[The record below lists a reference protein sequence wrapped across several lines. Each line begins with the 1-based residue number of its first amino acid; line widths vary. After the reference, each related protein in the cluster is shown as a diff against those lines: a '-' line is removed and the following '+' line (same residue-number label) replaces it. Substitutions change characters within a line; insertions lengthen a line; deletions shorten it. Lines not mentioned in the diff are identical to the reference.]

1 MTERA
6 TMTTPFQVMAKPT
19 GPLCN
24 LDCTYCFYLEK
35 EKLYPGTRNWAMPE
49 DVLETYIRRYIEW
62 QPQQTVSFAWQ
73 GGEPTLLGIS
83 WFEKVLQL
91 QQKYAQG
98 KRIENV
104 LQTNGV
110 TLDAAWADF
119 LAVND
124 FLIGIS
130 IDGPRELHDAYRVDK
145 GQQPTFDRV
154 MRGIELLKAANVRFN
169 TLTVVNRKNAHHPL
183 EIFQFLKQ
191 IGSGF
196 MQFIPAVERTAA
208 QPSPDGL
215 VLLGP
220 ERKLAQVTKW
230 SVEPEVFGSFLCAIF
245 DEWVR
250 NDVGK
255 YFVQLFD
262 VTLELWLG
270 MPPSLCV
277 FSETCGNA
285 LALEHQG
292 DLYSCDHYVYPE
304 NKLGNI
310 MDDPLASLAA
320 NEKQRDFGRAKRDS
334 LPAFCREC
342 DVRFACNGECPKHRF
357 VSTPDGEPGLNYL
370 CPAYK
375 KFFHHVAPYM
385 EFMARELLNRR
396 PPARVVEY
404 ARWVD
409 DQLRRGSESSQFQA
423 EEFQPQPTDHSF
435 LSKR

>member
-1 MTERA
+1 MDILNEHSTRSA
-6 TMTTPFQVMAKPT
+6 PFQLMAKPT

-24 LDCTYCFYLEK
+24 LDCSYCFYLEK
-35 EKLYPGTRNWAMPE
+35 EKLYSGTKNWAMRE
-49 DVLETYIRRYIEW
+49 DVLESYICQYIES
-62 QPQQTVSFAWQ
+62 QPYPVVSFAWQ
-73 GGEPTLLGIS
+73 GGEPTLLGIA
-83 WFEKVLQL
+83 WFRNVLAL

-98 KRIENV
+98 KRIENA

-110 TLDAAWADF
+110 TIDAAWAEF
-119 LAVND
+119 FAAND
-124 FLIGIS
+124 FLMGIS
-130 IDGPRELHDAYRVDK
+130 IDGPRELHDFYRVDK

-154 MRGIELLKAANVRFN
+154 MRGIEHLKAANVRFN
-169 TLTVVNRKNAHHPL
+169 TLTVVNHKNSGHPL
-183 EIFQFLKQ
+183 EVYEFLKDV
-191 IGSGF
+191 GSGF
-196 MQFIPAVERTAA
+196 MQFIPVVERKVSG
-208 QPSPDGL
+208 PSPEGL

-220 ERKLAQVTKW
+220 EQSSAQVTEW
-230 SVEPEVFGSFLCAIF
+230 SVEPMAFGNFLCAIF

-255 YFVQLFD
+255 FFVQLFD

-270 MPPSLCV
+270 LQPSLCV

-310 MDDPLASLAA
+310 LDDPLTSLVGTK
-320 NEKQRDFGRAKRDS
+320 KQQDFGHAKRDS

-357 VSTPDGEPGLNYL
+357 MTTPDGEPGLNYL
-370 CPAYK
+370 CAAYK

-385 EFMARELLNRR
+385 EFMGRELLNER
-396 PPARVVEY
+396 PPARVMEY
-404 ARWVD
+404 ARWG
-409 DQLRRGSESSQFQA
+409 R
-423 EEFQPQPTDHSF
+423 
-435 LSKR
+435 

>member
-1 MTERA
+1 
-6 TMTTPFQVMAKPT
+6 MTTPFQVMAKPT

-49 DVLETYIRRYIEW
+49 DVLETYIRRYIES

-154 MRGIELLKAANVRFN
+154 MRGIELLKAANVRLN

-320 NEKQRDFGRAKRDS
+320 NEKQRDF
-334 LPAFCREC
+334 
-342 DVRFACNGECPKHRF
+342 
-357 VSTPDGEPGLNYL
+357 
-370 CPAYK
+370 
-375 KFFHHVAPYM
+375 
-385 EFMARELLNRR
+385 
-396 PPARVVEY
+396 
-404 ARWVD
+404 
-409 DQLRRGSESSQFQA
+409 
-423 EEFQPQPTDHSF
+423 
-435 LSKR
+435 